1 MSIIV
6 IGNGPSVLNNK
17 YGSYIDKFDEV
28 VRINHYK
35 PEFKEYVGEKLTT
48 YVTSTYLTKF
58 YEKVPKIS
66 NQIYILD
73 GLDIKKSPYDSYKH
87 TSYIDKTLIYPYLVE
102 NGFTSLPNK
111 PWASSG
117 IEILTYLIYVKKYK
131 QICIYGFDNL
141 VCNEKQ
147 HYFEELITSEKY
159 QPHSTEKERKFI
171 DNHINNKI
179 IIKLEDYIKIKDQSN
194 I

>member
-35 PEFKEYVGEKLTT
+35 PEFKEYIGEKLTT
-48 YVTSTYLTKF
+48 YITSTYLTKF
-58 YEKVPKIS
+58 YEMVPKIS
-66 NQIYILD
+66 NQILILD
-73 GLDIKKSPYDSYKH
+73 PLNRKKSPYDSYKH
-87 TSYIDKTLIYPYLVE
+87 TSYIDTTLINPYLVE
-102 NGFTSLPNK
+102 NGFFIFPNK

-131 QICIYGFDNL
+131 HICIYGFDNL
-141 VCNEKQ
+141 VYDEKQ
-147 HYFEELITSEKY
+147 HYFEELKTSSDT
-159 QPHSTEKERKFI
+159 PHSFEKEKNFI
-171 DNHINNKI
+171 EHHINNKI
-179 IIKLEDYIKIKDQSN
+179 LIKLEDYIKIKDQSN